1 LEIAMGKSSRQK
13 STAPSS
19 VNHAALSL
27 NDRPQVTALVRG
39 LQILQCFTTTRRQL
53 GSAEIARITGLP
65 QATAWRLCQ
74 TLLRAG
80 FLSSS
85 LGSQRLQLGA
95 SALALGLSASAAFDI
110 LEVVRPRMQ
119 ELADRFNASVSVA
132 GRDGT
137 DMVYLQRCVANAML
151 GMNLQRGS
159 RIPLVKTALGW
170 AYLAAL
176 GESARTAVLREMK
189 RLDPEIWPI
198 VENQLELALRDLA
211 RKGFVIRKGLA
222 HHGIIAIAVPIV
234 STHSTQ
240 VLAINCSSQTSD
252 RTAKQL
258 EFEVAPSLK
267 ELAVIIGG
275 ALSSTAVLVSTER

>member
-1 LEIAMGKSSRQK
+1 MNDAAAPPNERQ
-13 STAPSS
+13 
-19 VNHAALSL
+19 
-27 NDRPQVTALVRG
+27 QVTALARG

-65 QATAWRLCQ
+65 QATAWRLSQ

-80 FLSSS
+80 FLSAS

-95 SALALGLSASAAFDI
+95 SVLALGFAASAAFDI

-132 GRDGT
+132 GRDGA
-137 DMVYLQRCVANAML
+137 DMVYLQRCVSDAML

-159 RIPLVKTALGW
+159 RIPMVKTAMGW
-170 AYLAAL
+170 AYLAAV
-176 GESARTAVLREMK
+176 GESARSAALREI
-189 RLDPEIWPI
+189 RRSNPAIWPA
-198 VENQLELALRDLA
+198 VESQLELALRDYE

-222 HHGIIAIAVPIV
+222 HRGIIAIAVPIV
-234 STHSTQ
+234 STTSSQ

-252 RTAKQL
+252 RTARQL
-258 EFEVAPSLK
+258 EFEVAPLLK

-275 ALSSTAVLVSTER
+275 ALSSTSVLTSTER

>member
-1 LEIAMGKSSRQK
+1 MDKTLREKS
-13 STAPSS
+13 
-19 VNHAALSL
+19 ALSSPTK
-27 NDRPQVTALVRG
+27 DEAAPPIERQQVTALARG

-80 FLSSS
+80 FLSAS

-95 SALALGLSASAAFDI
+95 SALALGLAASAAFDI

-119 ELADRFNASVSVA
+119 ELADRFNASISVA
-132 GRDGT
+132 GRDGS
-137 DMVYLQRCVANAML
+137 DMVYLQRCVSEAML

-159 RIPLVKTALGW
+159 RIPLVKTAMGW

-176 GESARTAVLREMK
+176 ADSPRSAVLREI
-189 RLDPEIWPI
+189 RRSNPALWSG
-198 VENQLELALRDLA
+198 VEAQLELAQRDLE
-211 RKGFVIRKGLA
+211 RKGFLRRKGLA
-222 HHGIIAIAVPIV
+222 HPGIIAIAVPSV
-234 STHSTQ
+234 STPRSP

-258 EFEVAPSLK
+258 ELEVAPLLK
-267 ELAVIIGG
+267 ELARTIGG
-275 ALSSTAVLVSTER
+275 ALSSTAVLAPSER

>member
-1 LEIAMGKSSRQK
+1 MDKTLREKS
-13 STAPSS
+13 
-19 VNHAALSL
+19 ALSSPTK
-27 NDRPQVTALVRG
+27 DEAAPPIERQQVTALARG

-80 FLSSS
+80 FLSAS

-95 SALALGLSASAAFDI
+95 SALALGLAASAAFDI

-119 ELADRFNASVSVA
+119 ELADRFNASISVA
-132 GRDGT
+132 GRDGS
-137 DMVYLQRCVANAML
+137 DMVYLQRCVSEAML

-159 RIPLVKTALGW
+159 RIPLVKTAMGW

-176 GESARTAVLREMK
+176 ADSPRSAVLREI
-189 RLDPEIWPI
+189 RRSNPALWSG
-198 VENQLELALRDLA
+198 VEAQLELAQRDLE
-211 RKGFVIRKGLA
+211 RKGFLIRKGLA

-234 STHSTQ
+234 STTSSQ

-258 EFEVAPSLK
+258 ELEVAPLLK
-267 ELAVIIGG
+267 ELARTIGG
-275 ALSSTAVLVSTER
+275 ALSSTAVLAPSER

>member
-1 LEIAMGKSSRQK
+1 MDKTLRQK
-13 STAPSS
+13 TAASS
-19 VNHAALSL
+19 PMNGAAASP
-27 NDRPQVTALVRG
+27 NERQQVTALARG

-80 FLSSS
+80 FLSAS

-95 SALALGLSASAAFDI
+95 SALAMGLAASAAFDI

-119 ELADRFNASVSVA
+119 ALADRFNASVSVA
-132 GRDGT
+132 GRDGA
-137 DMVYLQRCVANAML
+137 DMVYLQRCVSEAML

-176 GESARTAVLREMK
+176 GEGARGAALREI
-189 RLDPEIWPI
+189 RLSNPAIWPA
-198 VENQLELALRDLA
+198 VESQLKLALRDHE

-234 STHSTQ
+234 STTSSQ
-240 VLAINCSSQTSD
+240 VLAINCSSQTND
-252 RTAKQL
+252 HTAKQL
-258 EFEVAPSLK
+258 ETEVAPLLK
-267 ELAVIIGG
+267 ELARTIGG
-275 ALSSTAVLVSTER
+275 ALSGTAVLASTER